1 MNHKLRLVGSS
12 LEALNQLVVTKGR
25 LKSSRAE
32 PFSNT
37 PKRSSKVAHE
47 TCEKKNVFEF
57 TRLGLS
63 VSK

>member
-12 LEALNQLVVTKGR
+12 LEALNQLVGTKGR

-47 TCEKKNVFEF
+47 TCEKNAFEF
-57 TRLGLS
+57 TRLGLT